1 MNQQPEID
9 TNAFAA
15 FELEGWEDVCAGYEA
30 HFGRL
35 TRQSSNALLSAAE
48 VTGDMRLLDVCCGPG
63 MISAAAAVRGA
74 QAIGLDFSAA
84 TVKLAASRVPEAGFR
99 RGDAGNLPFDDG
111 EFDAAVCGF
120 GIIHLPDPHRG
131 LREMKRVVRPGA
143 RIGVSVWVA
152 PQKGNGFGLI
162 YGAIK
167 AHADMNV
174 PMPEGPDFFQFS
186 EPEKLERA
194 LAETGLTEAR
204 STIVD
209 QFWDFERADDMTRV
223 IFEGMVR
230 ARGLVLAQT
239 EPVRQAIVADIE
251 TGMDAFRRSEGGYR
265 VPMPAIVGS
274 ARKQAPAVPAAY
286 PSKGERA

>member
-1 MNQQPEID
+1 MNQKPEID
-9 TNAFAA
+9 TDAFAA
-15 FELEGWEDVCAGYEA
+15 FEHEGWEDVCAGYEA

-35 TRQSSNALLSAAE
+35 TRQSSNALLNAAE
-48 VTGDMRLLDVCCGPG
+48 VAGDMRLLDVCCGPG
-63 MISAAAAVRGA
+63 MISAAAAARGA

-99 RGDAGNLPFDDG
+99 QGDAGNLPFDDD

-174 PMPEGPDFFQFS
+174 TMPEGPDFFQFS
-186 EPEKLERA
+186 EPEKLERT

-209 QFWDFERADDMTRV
+209 QFWDFERAEDMTRV

-230 ARGLVLAQT
+230 ARGLVVAQT

-251 TGMDAFRRSEGGYR
+251 TGMEKFRNAEGGYR
-265 VPMPAIVGS
+265 VPMPAVVASGL
-274 ARKQAPAVPAAY
+274 K
-286 PSKGERA
+286 